1 MFFKKPQK
9 DISFEESLE
18 DSFKTKNF
26 KPTPIILDQK
36 KPQPEQKPKEKCQ
49 PAVSSELSI
58 SNLGQDSGDWLKA
71 KGQLTVDVYQIN
83 NEFCIVAPI
92 AGVDP
97 ADISLGLEKAM
108 LIIKG
113 ERKDPDQSKEKR
125 FFYQECYFGQFARQI
140 ILPEDADTS
149 NIKASFKKGMLT
161 IRIPKIN
168 KQPQK
173 IRISVEE

>member
-1 MFFKKPQK
+1 MFFKKPKK
-9 DISFEESLE
+9 DIGFEESLE
-18 DSFKTKNF
+18 H
-26 KPTPIILDQK
+26 KPAILDQK
-36 KPQPEQKPKEKCQ
+36 KSQPELTKKEKCQ